1 MLHYNK
7 GCDKIL
13 TKQINAPQG
22 AAKLVKSEINRR
34 SIMTKQQMIEKIKE
48 TKVVPVVVFNS
59 IEEVMPKMT
68 ALVKGGLPCAEIT
81 FRTECAAEAI
91 KLAATNFP
99 EALIGAGT
107 VINKNQCEQAIV
119 AGAKF
124 IVSPGFSEEVADC
137 CAEHDMLYLPGIVTP
152 TEAMAAI
159 AKGLTTLKFFPASNY
174 GGLKT
179 IKAIC
184 AAFPYLKIMPT
195 GGISADNIL
204 EYLAYDKIL
213 ACGGSWMMKGTPEE
227 IEAQTRQVVELVKN
241 A

>member
-1 MLHYNK
+1 MTNE
-7 GCDKIL
+7 
-13 TKQINAPQG
+13 Q
-22 AAKLVKSEINRR
+22 KL
-34 SIMTKQQMIEKIKE
+34 EKIKE
-48 TKVVPVVVFNS
+48 MKIVPVVVLNS
-59 IEEVMPKMT
+59 LEETLPKMQ
-68 ALVKGGLPCAEIT
+68 ALVNGGLPCAEIT
-81 FRTECAAEAI
+81 FRTACAEEAI
-91 KLAATNFP
+91 KLTVEKFP
-99 EALIGAGT
+99 DMYVGAGT
-107 VINKNQCEQAIV
+107 VINREQCEKAIA
-119 AGAKF
+119 AGSKF

-137 CAEHDMLYLPGIVTP
+137 CAEYGMLYLPGIVTP

-195 GGISADNIL
+195 GGISEENIL

-227 IEAQTRQVVELVKN
+227 IEEATKKAVELVKN

>member
-1 MLHYNK
+1 MTTEQML
-7 GCDKIL
+7 
-13 TKQINAPQG
+13 
-22 AAKLVKSEINRR
+22 
-34 SIMTKQQMIEKIKE
+34 EKIAQ

-59 IEEVMPKMT
+59 IEEVMPKMN

-91 KLAATNFP
+91 KMTVENFP
-99 EALIGAGT
+99 EMLVGAGT

-124 IVSPGFSEEVADC
+124 IVSPGFSPEVADC
-137 CAEHDMLYLPGIVTP
+137 CAEHNMLYLPGIVTP

-184 AAFPYLKIMPT
+184 AAFPYIKIMPT
-195 GGISADNIL
+195 GGITAENVL
-204 EYLAYDKIL
+204 EYLACDKII
-213 ACGGSWMMKGTPEE
+213 ACGGSWMMKGTPAE
-227 IEAQTRQVVELVKN
+227 IEAKTREVVELAKN

>member
-1 MLHYNK
+1 MTNEQKLEQIK
-7 GCDKIL
+7 KMKI
-13 TKQINAPQG
+13 
-22 AAKLVKSEINRR
+22 
-34 SIMTKQQMIEKIKE
+34 
-48 TKVVPVVVFNS
+48 VPVVVLNTL
-59 IEEVMPKMT
+59 EETLPKMQ
-68 ALVKGGLPCAEIT
+68 ALVNGGLPCAEIT
-81 FRTECAAEAI
+81 FRTACAEEAI
-91 KLAATNFP
+91 KLTVKNFP
-99 EALIGAGT
+99 DMFVGAGT
-107 VINKNQCEQAIV
+107 VINREQCEKAIA
-119 AGAKF
+119 AGSKF

-137 CAEHDMLYLPGIVTP
+137 CAEHGMLYLPGIVTP

-213 ACGGSWMMKGTPEE
+213 ACGGSWMMKGTPAE
-227 IEAQTRQVVELVKN
+227 IEEATKKAVELVKN

>member
-1 MLHYNK
+1 MKNDSKLALIREM
-7 GCDKIL
+7 KI
-13 TKQINAPQG
+13 
-22 AAKLVKSEINRR
+22 
-34 SIMTKQQMIEKIKE
+34 
-48 TKVVPVVVFNS
+48 VPVVVFNS
-59 IEEVMPKMT
+59 VDEVIPKMT
-68 ALVKGGLPCAEIT
+68 ALIKGGLPCAEIT

-91 KLAATNFP
+91 SLATKSFP
-99 EALIGAGT
+99 DAFIGAGT
-107 VINKNQCEQAIV
+107 VINRNQCEQAIV

-124 IVSPGFSEEVADC
+124 IVSPGFSPEVADC

-184 AAFPYLKIMPT
+184 AAFPYLNIMPT
-195 GGISADNIL
+195 GGINAENIS
-204 EYLAYDKIL
+204 EYLAYDKII

-227 IEAQTRQVVELVKN
+227 IEKATAQAVALVKGK
-241 A
+241 

>member
-1 MLHYNK
+1 ML
-7 GCDKIL
+7 
-13 TKQINAPQG
+13 
-22 AAKLVKSEINRR
+22 
-34 SIMTKQQMIEKIKE
+34 EKIAQ

-59 IEEVMPKMT
+59 IEEVMPKMN

-91 KLAATNFP
+91 KMTVENFP
-99 EALIGAGT
+99 EMLVGAGT

-124 IVSPGFSEEVADC
+124 IVSPGFSAEVADC
-137 CAEHDMLYLPGIVTP
+137 CAEHNMLYLPGIVTP

-184 AAFPYLKIMPT
+184 AAFPYIKIMPT
-195 GGISADNIL
+195 GGITAENVL
-204 EYLAYDKIL
+204 EYLACDKII
-213 ACGGSWMMKGTPEE
+213 ACGGSWMMKGTPAE
-227 IEAQTRQVVELVKN
+227 IEAKTREVVELVKN